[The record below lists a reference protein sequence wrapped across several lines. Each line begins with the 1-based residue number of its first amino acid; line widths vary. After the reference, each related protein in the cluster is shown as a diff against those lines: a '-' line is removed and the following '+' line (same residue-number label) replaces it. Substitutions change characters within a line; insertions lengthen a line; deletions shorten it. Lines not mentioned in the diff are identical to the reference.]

1 MGTIESAIIPI
12 SPGELL
18 EEEFLKP
25 LGISKYRLAKDIHVP
40 AGRIGQ
46 IVSGKRAISADTD
59 LRLCRYF
66 GLTNGYW
73 LRAQAEYD
81 TELALRSLE
90 DELATIKPFQELK
103 SA

>member
-1 MGTIESAIIPI
+1 MGNIEYAIVPI

-66 GLTNGYW
+66 GLSNGYW

-81 TELALRSLE
+81 TEMALRSLE
-90 DELATIKPFQELK
+90 EELSTITPLRELK